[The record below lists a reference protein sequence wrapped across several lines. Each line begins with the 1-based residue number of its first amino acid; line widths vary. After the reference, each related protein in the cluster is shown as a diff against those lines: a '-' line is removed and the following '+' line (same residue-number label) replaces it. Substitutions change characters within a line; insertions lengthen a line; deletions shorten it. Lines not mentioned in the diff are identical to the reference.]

1 MRWNMAADNW
11 IAADWPAPAWI
22 SAGTTTRN
30 GGFSDK
36 PYDSFNLA
44 LHVGDDAIK
53 VKRNREKLY
62 QRLNLPADP
71 VWLNQVHGCKVA
83 DGEQVT
89 DAGTDG
95 CFTRTADIVCAVMT
109 ADCIPL
115 LMCNESGT
123 RVAAIH
129 VGWRG
134 LCRGIIANS
143 VVKFNET
150 RERLLAWLGPSICAH
165 HYPVQD
171 DMRNICLQSLS
182 TAAVSA
188 FSPAGNG
195 RWFADIEKLAKTEL
209 ERLGVSAIYVSG
221 RCTYSEADEF
231 YSYRRD
237 GKTGRMA
244 SLIWISDNVKR

>member
-1 MRWNMAADNW
+1 M
-11 IAADWPAPAWI
+11 
-22 SAGTTTRN
+22 
-30 GGFSDK
+30 
-36 PYDSFNLA
+36 
-44 LHVGDDAIK
+44 GDDVIT

-62 QRLNLPADP
+62 RNLHLPADP
-71 VWLNQVHGCKVA
+71 VWLNQVHGCRVVA
-83 DGEQVT
+83 GEQVT
-89 DAGTDG
+89 DTGADG
-95 CFTRTADIVCAVMT
+95 SFTHTPDVVCAIMT

-115 LMCNESGT
+115 LMCNEPGT

-143 VVKFNET
+143 VIKF
-150 RERLLAWLGPSICAH
+150 RENNDRLLAWLGPSICAH

-171 DMRNICLQSLS
+171 DMRNICLQSLG
-182 TAAVSA
+182 TATVSA

-195 RWFADIEKLAKTEL
+195 RWFADIEKLVKMEL
-209 ERLGVSAIYVSG
+209 ERLGVSAVFSSC
-221 RCTYSEADEF
+221 RCTHSEADKF